1 MALLLIAIG
10 IVGAVATY
18 GTALFPFG
26 VVAAVAA
33 FWANGVL
40 ANFRGDPQNAP
51 DWAAAVS
58 MFAAIGSVILL
69 ISGLIIRS
77 V

>member
-1 MALLLIAIG
+1 MPLLLIGLA
-10 IVGAVATY
+10 VGAAITTFD
-18 GTALFPFG
+18 TALFPFG
-26 VVAAVAA
+26 VVAAVAS

-40 ANFRGDPQNAP
+40 ANFRDEPEHAP

-58 MFAAIGSVILL
+58 MVAAIGSVILL
-69 ISGLIIRS
+69 ISGLIVRN